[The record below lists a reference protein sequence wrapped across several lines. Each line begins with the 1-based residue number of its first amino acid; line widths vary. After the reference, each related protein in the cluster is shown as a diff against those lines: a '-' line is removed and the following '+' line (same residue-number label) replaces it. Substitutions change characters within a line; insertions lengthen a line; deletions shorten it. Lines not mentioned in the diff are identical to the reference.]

1 VANLSEKISGRPDHV
16 DHSLERVIFF
26 SDAVFAI
33 AITLLVIE
41 IEIPHLKTKSSLEA
55 WHSLIHLIPS
65 FGAYVLSFAVIGRFW
80 MSHHMAFSNLDR
92 YVPALM
98 RPNLVMLLFI
108 AFMPF
113 ATAYF
118 AQNLQ
123 SVAPIQ
129 FYDMILIA
137 IAVANARIM
146 WMTTAVENVRKG
158 VDETTRETMRGRSLG
173 VILVCIITL
182 IASIVIGNG
191 LSQLFLI
198 LIPVGQRLGI
208 KWRLRRI
215 VANGEPS

>member
-1 VANLSEKISGRPDHV
+1 VANLSEKISSRPDHV

-41 IEIPHLKTKSSLEA
+41 IEIPHLKTKSSVEA
-55 WHSLIHLIPS
+55 WNSLIHLIPS
-65 FGAYVLSFAVIGRFW
+65 LGAYVLSFAVIGRFW
-80 MSHHMAFSNLDR
+80 ISHHTAFSNLDR

-118 AQNLQ
+118 AQNLRNM
-123 SVAPIQ
+123 APLQ
-129 FYDMILIA
+129 FYDMILLA
-137 IAVANARIM
+137 ISLASARIM

-158 VDETTRETMRGRSLG
+158 VNETMRETTRGRSLG
-173 VILVCIITL
+173 MILVAVITL
-182 IASIVIGNG
+182 IASFVIGNG

-198 LIPVGQRLGI
+198 LIPVGQRLVI
-208 KWRLRRI
+208 KLRLRRI
-215 VANGEPS
+215 VANGEPI